1 MNPLRPRFYLLTAAL
16 AGLLLTWPPDLL
28 AEASTHERLTFLNL
42 SDLHFAAE
50 GEPALD
56 GFNLSRS
63 IGDQLRA
70 LVGDFNS
77 DETLDFVV
85 LTGDLVAD
93 SPETNLR
100 EVRKILDGMRVPYY
114 VVPGNH
120 DVPTRKSHDAGGKTG
135 SASFSDVFEGRGPQ
149 GGRSFWSVDPK
160 KGWHLVGLDST
171 ICGTWRGRIGV
182 EQLRWLEQDLLE
194 NVGKRTIVLSHHGLI
209 AHHPWD
215 GQGSWKGYMA
225 ENADEVRGIL
235 ERYRDVILVV
245 TGHHHWCAHRSWN
258 GIEYISSPALAS
270 WPCRYGCF
278 AINGDRL
285 EFSTHPIPSSTLVE
299 KAKQNLLNYKPI
311 RGLFPAGPEQ
321 EKLFLNLFL
330 GPERL
335 SLDLYPTR
343 ESTPG
348 KKGP

>member
-1 MNPLRPRFYLLTAAL
+1 MSLTRSRFLILAAAL
-16 AGLLLTWPPDLL
+16 AWLLLARSPAPCADAPTP
-28 AEASTHERLTFLNL
+28 ERLTFLNL
-42 SDLHFAAE
+42 SDLHFSAE
-50 GEPALD
+50 GEPAQD

-63 IGDQLRA
+63 IGGQLRA
-70 LVGDFNS
+70 LVGEFNS

-93 SPETNLR
+93 PSESNLR
-100 EVRKILDGMRVPYY
+100 EVRKILNGLRVPYH

-120 DVPTRKSHDAGGKTG
+120 DIPSRKSPDAGKTG
-135 SASFSDVFEGRGPQ
+135 SASFTSVFEGRGPR
-149 GGRSFWSVDPK
+149 GGRSFWSLDPK

-171 ICGTWRGRIGV
+171 IRGTWRGRIGA

-225 ENADEVRGIL
+225 DNADKVRAIL

-258 GIEYISSPALAS
+258 GIEYVSSPALAS
-270 WPCRYGCF
+270 WPCRYGRF
-278 AINGDRL
+278 VIEGTRL
-285 EFSTHPIPSSTLVE
+285 DFSTHPISSGTLVE
-299 KAKQNLLNYKPI
+299 NAKQNLLNYKQI

-321 EKLFLNLFL
+321 EKLFLDLFL

-335 SLDLYPTR
+335 SLDLSPAR
-343 ESTPG
+343 EPDPG
-348 KKGP
+348 EKAP